1 MPCAREIAVKLSS
14 LRNQH
19 ESDHSPSWTVH
30 WLAMTG
36 PILPSLHNW
45 AWKTLDFY
53 PVDVAVKVVSNGT

>member
-1 MPCAREIAVKLSS
+1 MHMVAAGLAVKW
-14 LRNQH
+14 
-19 ESDHSPSWTVH
+19 P

-53 PVDVAVKVVSNGT
+53 PVDVAVKVVSNGTYLCT

>member
-1 MPCAREIAVKLSS
+1 MHMVAAGLAVKW
-14 LRNQH
+14 
-19 ESDHSPSWTVH
+19 P

-53 PVDVAVKVVSNGT
+53 PVDVHGSQGDFQWDIPMYLGL

>member
-1 MPCAREIAVKLSS
+1 MHMVAAGLAV
-14 LRNQH
+14 NW
-19 ESDHSPSWTVH
+19 P

-53 PVDVAVKVVSNGT
+53 PVDVHGSKGDFQWDIPMYLGL